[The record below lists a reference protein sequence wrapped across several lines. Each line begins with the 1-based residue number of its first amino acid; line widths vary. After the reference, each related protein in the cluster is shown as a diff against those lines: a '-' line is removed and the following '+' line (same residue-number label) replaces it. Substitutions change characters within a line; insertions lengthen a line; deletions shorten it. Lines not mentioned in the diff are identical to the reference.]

1 MNGLLKTITFSI
13 AENYCFRRDF
23 DEKAATDFNF
33 PNSNL
38 NFEKIAIMR
47 DTLMSSIATYQQ
59 GVFVIVQFH
68 YHGSRT

>member
-38 NFEKIAIMR
+38 NFEKIASLHTKIR
-47 DTLMSSIATYQQ
+47 
-59 GVFVIVQFH
+59 
-68 YHGSRT
+68 